1 MENKQSMIKCIN
13 CENHAKYAMECNIN
27 NENYN
32 KIINSMKDKKEIEFG
47 LLIFAVTTILWC
59 TAFGYMI
66 GKIDR
71 DYKQEIKIL
80 KENCK

>member
-1 MENKQSMIKCIN
+1 
-13 CENHAKYAMECNIN
+13 
-27 NENYN
+27 
-32 KIINSMKDKKEIEFG
+32 MKDKKEIEFG